1 MRKITLATMLLAL
14 TVINGTVLAQKVN
27 NVPVTSTIEY
37 QDANFAP
44 LSLQSDLMG
53 PYQNGVGSVV
63 SQIQGIGDWELDMLA
78 SPTRRVNVNFNDLV
92 AGSNPNNL
100 PAPPSGN
107 QPVRFIT
114 QCNGYGF
121 SLLNLT
127 TVGQT
132 ATCGLVVATNI
143 SGGVRYSLR
152 FLTRFY
158 AATDNVTVACTSAA
172 SGKCNGWRMQSP
184 NGTGKLI
191 ALVYKETT
199 VHGKT
204 VLTDYGKYRFSFD
217 MSFTN
222 P

>member
-1 MRKITLATMLLAL
+1 MLLAL
-14 TVINGTVLAQKVN
+14 TVITGTVLAQKVKD
-27 NVPVTSTIEY
+27 VPVTSTIAY

-78 SPTRRVNVNFNDLV
+78 SPTRRVNVNFDDLV

-100 PAPPSGN
+100 PAPPSGYY
-107 QPVRFIT
+107 PVRFIT
-114 QCNGYGF
+114 QCSAFGF

-127 TVGQT
+127 AVGQT
-132 ATCGLVVATNI
+132 ATCGLIVAVNI
-143 SGGVRYSLR
+143 GADRYSLR
-152 FLTRFY
+152 FYTKFY
-158 AATDNVTVACTSAA
+158 GGTDYVTVVCTSAA
-172 SGKCNGWRMQSP
+172 SGKCNGWRIQSP
-184 NGTGKLI
+184 NGSGKLT
-191 ALVYKETT
+191 AQVYKETR
-199 VHGKT
+199 VHGNA